1 MKNST
6 KLIMESWRKYL
17 GENISEEEYYD
28 DELNGEEPLP
38 HEPPFEDDEP
48 VGSDEDPELT
58 GHHFEDDYLDDD
70 DDYLDGDYD
79 KDYEDIDSDYEESYD
94 DDQELEPIDPDF
106 DNPDY
111 V

>member
-1 MKNST
+1 MKSNT
-6 KLIMESWRKYL
+6 KLIMENWRKYL
-17 GENISEEEYYD
+17 SENISEEEYYD

-48 VGSDEDPELT
+48 VIGAEDPELT
-58 GHHFEDDYLDDD
+58 SYHFEDDYQSDDNLDD
-70 DDYLDGDYD
+70 DYD
-79 KDYEDIDSDYEESYD
+79 KDYEDVDSDYEESYD
-94 DDQELEPIDPDF
+94 DDQELEPVDPEF